1 VSGPSGRLTAEA
13 VAHIAPAV
21 QRVADALGASLSQA
35 AVTV

>member
-1 VSGPSGRLTAEA
+1 

-35 AVTV
+35 VTV